1 MQGEETL
8 DVKSEDA
15 GRCFVAANAFNIK
28 GPVCDTQW
36 PLMVRKH
43 IANDVN
49 LNATTGRLLV
59 AALYLYFSILL
70 YLCML
75 IGMFSCFGE

>member
-1 MQGEETL
+1 
-8 DVKSEDA
+8 
-15 GRCFVAANAFNIK
+15 
-28 GPVCDTQW
+28 
-36 PLMVRKH
+36 MVTKH

-59 AALYLYFSILL
+59 AALYLYVSILL